1 MKHTVRPPAGHHRSA
16 PARTVIAAGLA
27 VTALAAG
34 CSTTQEPSG
43 PPPSGITAAPS
54 SRTASPSGPAP
65 GSPSTGSSPMSPRT
79 PSSTAPPTSSSRPP
93 APAPSPGGSPS
104 PSTFPVALR
113 GQDVERIPTSR
124 HLVALTFDAGANA
137 DGLGSILGTLAR
149 EHVRATFFLT
159 GRWVTDDPD
168 RVRRIRTGGHRVG
181 NHTQTHPDLTAL
193 GDAAVRTQV
202 LTAQRTI
209 TGAGADPRPLFRFP
223 FGERTDHSIRLVN
236 DLGYVAVRWTVD
248 SLGWQGISG
257 GRSARTVTARVLAA
271 AQPGEIVL
279 MHVGSNPDDR
289 STLDA
294 DALPAVIDGLR
305 ARGYGFVTLDA
316 LLAG

>member
-1 MKHTVRPPAGHHRSA
+1 MNHTVRPPAGHHRSA

-54 SRTASPSGPAP
+54 SPTASRSGPPP
-65 GSPSTGSSPMSPRT
+65 GSPSTGS
-79 PSSTAPPTSSSRPP
+79 PPTSSSRPP

-137 DGLGSILGTLAR
+137 DGLSSILGTLAR

-159 GRWVTDDPD
+159 GRWVTDDPG
-168 RVRRIRTGGHRVG
+168 RVRRITTGGHRVG
-181 NHTQTHPDLTAL
+181 NHTQTHADLTAL

-223 FGERTDHSIRLVN
+223 FGERTAHSIRLVN

-248 SLGWQGISG
+248 SLGWQGTSG

-289 STLDA
+289 TTLDA

-316 LLAG
+316 LLAV